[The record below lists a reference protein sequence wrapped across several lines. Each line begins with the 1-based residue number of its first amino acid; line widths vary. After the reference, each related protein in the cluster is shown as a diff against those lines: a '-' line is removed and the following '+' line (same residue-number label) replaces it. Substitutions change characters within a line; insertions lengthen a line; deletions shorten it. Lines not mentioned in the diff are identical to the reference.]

1 MTREEAGR
9 FWPIIK
15 AYAEGK
21 QIEIKDPYDGRW
33 KHAKNP
39 NFTYQVNSYRIKKEP
54 VYRPFENANEC
65 LEEMT
70 KHQPIGWIKSSIDTL
85 YNVLEIGKSGI
96 VTKNII
102 SGFSTA
108 INDFVFADGEPFGV
122 KKEG

>member
-15 AYAEGK
+15 AYSEGK

-33 KHAKNP
+33 KHAENP
-39 NFTYQVNSYRIKKEP
+39 DFTYGVNSYRVKKEP

-65 LEEMT
+65 LEEMA
-70 KHQPIGWIKSSIDTL
+70 KHQPIGWIKSPIGTL
-85 YNVLEIGKSGI
+85 YNILEIGKSGI
-96 VTKNII
+96 VTKNSI